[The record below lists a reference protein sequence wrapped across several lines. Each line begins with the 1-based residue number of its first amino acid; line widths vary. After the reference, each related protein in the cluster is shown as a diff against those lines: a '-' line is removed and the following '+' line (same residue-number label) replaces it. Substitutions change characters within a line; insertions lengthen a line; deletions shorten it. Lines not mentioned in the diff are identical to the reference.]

1 MGDKGLR
8 FLRRF
13 ERFLQP
19 FPGLSSREVGAKTVS
34 DSCGMNHAAVAC

>member
-1 MGDKGLR
+1 MGGKGLR

-19 FPGLSSREVGAKTVS
+19 FPGLSSREVGVKTVS
-34 DSCGMNHAAVAC
+34 DNVVVSHAGAAC